1 MSEKLGRG
9 RHTTRHI
16 ELYRFPDGT
25 LVADTPGFS
34 SFETDRMDII
44 LKEDLQFAF
53 PDFAPYLGSCQFR
66 DCAHRKE
73 PGCAV
78 RQALEDG
85 KIEPTRYD
93 SYLRLYEAACQL
105 KPWEMK

>member
-1 MSEKLGRG
+1 
-9 RHTTRHI
+9 
-16 ELYRFPDGT
+16 
-25 LVADTPGFS
+25 
-34 SFETDRMDII
+34 MDII

-53 PDFAPYLGSCQFR
+53 PDFAPYLGACQFR